1 MGLPKEI
8 MQSFQENPGTD
19 YSYLEGM
26 GDIPVLE
33 TLTENSPLAKILG
46 GAKKM
51 MGNMDFPDPNST
63 VSSQMDAYNWN
74 AKPSAVGARANL
86 SESGFLDGGDR
97 ELPSTEELMRRKMAS
112 LKENNT
118 NNNSSVHTKLAPVVN
133 MQPSV
138 GIDYGLINTM
148 IKAAVTEGLSGLKTQ
163 LLTEG
168 KKNAGNEAEFMTI
181 IKDTIKFVDKSG
193 NIYEGKLKKIGNI
206 S

>member
-1 MGLPKEI
+1 MGLPTEI

-19 YSYLEGM
+19 YSHMEGM
-26 GDIPVLE
+26 NDIPVLE

-51 MGNMDFPDPNST
+51 MGNMDFPNPNSV
-63 VSSQMDAYNWN
+63 VSSQMDPYNWQ

-86 SESGFLDGGDR
+86 TESGFYEGGDR
-97 ELPSTEELMRRKMAS
+97 ELPSTEELFKRKITGARS
-112 LKENNT
+112 DT
-118 NNNSSVHTKLAPVVN
+118 GNSITPKVYQQP
-133 MQPSV
+133 QPSQNI

-148 IKAAVTEGLSGLKTQ
+148 IKAAITEGLAGLKTQ
-163 LLTEG
+163 MLTEN
-168 KKNAGNEAEFMTI
+168 KKNTGNEAEFMTI

-206 S
+206 G